1 MTETKI
7 DCKGLSCPQP
17 VLKCKEC
24 VDAKRPEKIE
34 VVVDNPAALENVS
47 RFLTSQ
53 GYVTSNETMGETF
66 IILADRSEDGI
77 EPCQVVAASPA
88 TAPSIQPGTEPAEG
102 RIVVFLS
109 QNKIGSGNDE
119 LGEKLMQNFLLTLPE
134 LGPSLWRIILVNSA
148 IYLSTQDHPCLDS
161 LLQLAQHGVEILV
174 CGTCLDFFGQLE
186 AKRVGVTTNMLDV
199 VTSFSIATKVI
210 QV

>member
-1 MTETKI
+1 MESKI

-24 VDAKRPEKIE
+24 VDAERPDRIE
-34 VVVDNPAALENVS
+34 VIVDNAAALENVS

-53 GYVTSNETMGETF
+53 GYVTTTDTIGESI
-66 IILADRSEDGI
+66 IILADRSEADI
-77 EPCQVVAASPA
+77 RQCHPTPAASPA
-88 TAPSIQPGTEPAEG
+88 PPVLSEADDREE

-109 QNKIGSGNDE
+109 QDKIGSGDGE

-134 LGPSLWRIILVNSA
+134 LGSSLWRIILVNSA
-148 IYLSTQDHPCLDS
+148 IYLSTDEHPCLDS
-161 LLQLAQHGVEILV
+161 LVRLAENGVEILV

-186 AKRVGVTTNMLDV
+186 AKRVGETTNMLDV
-199 VTSFSIATKVI
+199 VMSFSMASKTI
-210 QV
+210 QL